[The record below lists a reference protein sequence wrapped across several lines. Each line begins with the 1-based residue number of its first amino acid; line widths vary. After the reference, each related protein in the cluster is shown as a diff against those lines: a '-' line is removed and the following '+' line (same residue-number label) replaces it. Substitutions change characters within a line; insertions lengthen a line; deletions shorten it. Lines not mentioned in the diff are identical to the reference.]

1 MKIVYIEC
9 NAEEMRANRTLI
21 DALTDVVQSIV
32 DVFQSP
38 ISNEMEDELQKG
50 VEEAA
55 DEIDD
60 NNPGI

>member
-21 DALTDVVQSIV
+21 DALTDVAHSIV
-32 DVFQSP
+32 DAFQSP
-38 ISNEMEDELQKG
+38 ISNEMEEELCKG

-55 DEIDD
+55 DDIDN

>member
-21 DALTDVVQSIV
+21 DALTDVVHSIV
-32 DVFQSP
+32 DAFQSP
-38 ISNEMEDELQKG
+38 ISNEMEEELCKG

-55 DEIDD
+55 DDSD
-60 NNPGI
+60 NNNPGI